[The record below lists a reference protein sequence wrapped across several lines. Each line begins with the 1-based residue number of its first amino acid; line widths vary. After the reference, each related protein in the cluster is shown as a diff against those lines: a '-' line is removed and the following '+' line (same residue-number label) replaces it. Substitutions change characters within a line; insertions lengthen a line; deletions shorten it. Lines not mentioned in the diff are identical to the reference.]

1 MTLAEIA
8 TLDSEKSNG
17 NKLLI
22 QESVGMSRK
31 KCHSG
36 LMKCF
41 MEPDRTGLKYQFI
54 SYSL

>member
-8 TLDSEKSNG
+8 TLDVENANG

-31 KCHSG
+31 MCHSG

-41 MEPDRTGLKYQFI
+41 MELDRTGLK
-54 SYSL
+54 

>member
-8 TLDSEKSNG
+8 TLDAEKANG

-31 KCHSG
+31 MCHSG
-36 LMKCF
+36 LTKCF
-41 MEPDRTGLKYQFI
+41 MEPDRSGLK
-54 SYSL
+54 